1 MKKRLVLMASAL
13 TLALGAQGVAAQDRT
28 FTIASWGGSY
38 QDGQRDIYFTPFA
51 GKKGIEVLEDVY
63 LGGWAQF
70 KAMQE
75 TGAIP
80 WDVVQVESAEV
91 ARGCEEGLFTTLDWA
106 KLGGRDRFIDGGA
119 SDCGMGVVVVSE
131 VIAYRDDLVGDEKPT
146 SLADF
151 FDLKKFPGARGMRDD
166 VKYNL
171 VRALIADGVAQDEVH
186 AVLSTPEGLDRAF
199 AKLDTIKSELQFW
212 TAGAQAPER
221 LAAGDLVM
229 SIAYNGRITNAQ
241 REGAENLKMIWDNH
255 IAYLDQW
262 VVLADSPNVDL
273 AYDYLTYY
281 ADADRQI
288 AYSRDK
294 LPYGP
299 PLIEAS
305 AKMPAEM
312 AAELPVG
319 DNMATAFVTGT
330 AQDIEF
336 WLDNLDEITERWN
349 TWKVAN

>member
-1 MKKRLVLMASAL
+1 MNKGLSLIAGAVAVG
-13 TLALGAQGVAAQDRT
+13 LGASVAFAADRD
-28 FTIASWGGSY
+28 FTIASWGGAY

-51 GKKGIEVLEDVY
+51 KEKGITVLEDVY

-75 TGAIP
+75 TGNVP

-91 ARGCEEGLFTTLDWA
+91 ARGCEEGLFLELDWER
-106 KLGGRDRFIDGGA
+106 LGGQGRFIPGGA

-146 SLADF
+146 SLEDF
-151 FDLKKFPGARGMRDD
+151 FNLEKWPGARGMRDD

-171 VRALIADGVAQDEVH
+171 VRALIADGVPHDEVH

-199 AKLDTIKSELQFW
+199 AKLDTIKPALQFW

-229 SIAYNGRITNAQ
+229 SIAYNGRVTNAQ
-241 REGAENLKMIWDNH
+241 REGAENLKMIWDDH

-262 VVLADSPNVDL
+262 VILADSPNVDL
-273 AYDYLTYY
+273 AYDYLEFY

-299 PLIEAS
+299 PLIAAAE
-305 AKMPAEM
+305 KMPAEM
-312 AAELPVG
+312 ASELPVG
-319 DNMATAFVTGT
+319 KNMETAFITGT
-330 AQDIEF
+330 PEDIEF

-349 TWKVAN
+349 RWKVSN